1 MQFNIFGIDFDLSV
15 TSIIQFILDN
25 KAALIPGVLYLI
37 FNQLI
42 SPYIIIGIIGI
53 FFIVNQMSH
62 NSTITNELN
71 KLKENIKK

>member
-71 KLKENIKK
+71 KLNENIKK